1 MRKLIPLFTV
11 TLLLLFT
18 GLVKAQEEVTIK
30 QLNHYDSLTEYSQ
43 LAVESQE
50 YKGKEVKFTAVI
62 TSNPKSSGLATPY
75 DDDNDGIIDGIG
87 RMHVFVTDINAVEEG
102 RDGMSMQLVSSDISF
117 LEDRQVGDVIEV
129 TGELTFFNAVAQFNA
144 SDVEHMGSVYDDYQ
158 DVASLLEPREVNIS
172 ELMEKND
179 DGTFQIRIENYPKY
193 HAEYV
198 IIKDAVVSN
207 VTTDERPNWALNQ
220 DGYTTYIYD
229 TSLRVRNDRPDGYL
243 PGWNYRRGEDG
254 DFVPPSAGALVDV
267 SGYMI
272 INNFNN
278 DGHLAADQVGFK
290 INPFED
296 GVLWTIDPETG
307 DDVRCVAGE
316 PCLGVE
322 EFPWRNDIKVKG
334 IPPILSNIEYPEG
347 TVKTDDEVVVSVNV
361 DIEGDNTLEQVTIT
375 YTDPAGDVDLTSVM
389 DNVGGNTYE
398 FTMPEYP
405 EFTPVSFYIEATDNE
420 GLVGRDPLTGDYGY
434 FVADDIVRSIVTI
447 QKTADGKTGYSPL
460 ATSGEM
466 EVDITGLIVSDY
478 EDGVIILQE
487 AAEQWS
493 GVFLEITDETKALSR
508 GDEINVTYTEVV
520 EAGVEQ
526 DQNKN
531 IGLTQLTKLEFTVNS
546 SGNDIEDVIPTVT
559 IQDIRDVTSQTEAEP
574 YEGMV
579 VKMENLI
586 LEKRDRFDEYTL
598 VDADGAYD
606 GKNIMFS
613 PATNSDE
620 VGQLNI
626 SKIIHKTLRDDVVID
641 AYGIIAASF
650 GVPKLLPR
658 NIADFMSESDNLF
671 TPQLDF
677 PLSSPIDGETIKVNE
692 HLTAEWGNSI
702 DLDGDEVTYEFVL
715 YNDDNEVLL
724 GVDANEDGL
733 ANNATITYNELDAV
747 LENYGLDYGESAEFK
762 WNIRVSDGLSTHD
775 VHGNYGGYGDDFEPI
790 FRTVTL
796 ERATSTSIEAEDGTP
811 KEFSLKQNYPN
822 PFNPTTNISFALP
835 NKSMVT
841 LEIFDMLGRKVATL
855 VDRQMNAGVHNVN
868 FDASQYASGMYV
880 YRIQA
885 GTFTSTRKM
894 MLIK

>member
-1 MRKLIPLFTV
+1 MV
-11 TLLLLFT
+11 M
-18 GLVKAQEEVTIK
+18 AQEEVTIK

-43 LAVESQE
+43 LAIESQE
-50 YKGKEVKFTAVI
+50 YKGVNVKFTAVI
-62 TSNPKSSGLATPY
+62 TSNPKSSGLASPY
-75 DDDNDGIIDGIG
+75 DDDADGIVDRIG
-87 RMHVFVTDINAVEEG
+87 RMHVFVTDINAIDEG

-117 LEDRQVGDVIEV
+117 LEDRQIGDVIEA
-129 TGELTFFNAVAQFNA
+129 TGQLTFFNAVAQFSA
-144 SDVEHMGSVYDDYQ
+144 TDIEHLGSIYDDYPE
-158 DVASLLEPREVNIS
+158 VAPLLEPREVAIS
-172 ELMEKND
+172 DLMEKND
-179 DGTFQIRIENYPKY
+179 DGTFQINIANYPKY

-198 IIKDAVVSN
+198 IIKNAVVSN
-207 VTTDERPNWALNQ
+207 VTIADRPNWALNQ
-220 DGYTTYIYD
+220 DGYKTYIYD
-229 TSLRVRNDRPDGYL
+229 TSLRVRNDRTIGYL
-243 PGWNYRRGEDG
+243 PGWNYRRLDGEDG

-278 DGHLAADQVGFK
+278 DGHLAPDQVGFK

-296 GVLWTIDPETG
+296 GVLWTIDPDTG
-307 DDVRCVAGE
+307 DDLRCVDGE
-316 PCLGVE
+316 ACLGLD

-347 TVKTDDEVVVSVNV
+347 TVRTDAEVVVSVNV
-361 DIEGDNTLEQVTIT
+361 DIEGDNTLDGVTIT
-375 YTDPAGDVDLTSVM
+375 YTNPEGGDDLTSAM
-389 DNVGGNTYE
+389 ANSGGNTYE

-466 EVDITGLIVSDY
+466 EVEITGLIVSDY
-478 EDGVIILQE
+478 NDGVIVLQE

-493 GVFLEITDETKALSR
+493 GVFLEITDATKALSR
-508 GDEINVTYTEVV
+508 GDEITVTYTEVV
-520 EAGVEQ
+520 EAGVAQ
-526 DQNKN
+526 AQNAG
-531 IGLTQLTKLEFTVNS
+531 IGLTQLTKLQFTKNS
-546 SGNDIEDVIPTVT
+546 SGNDVSSVIPTVT
-559 IQDIRDVTSQTEAEP
+559 IQDIRDVTHLTEAEP

-586 LEKRDRFDEYTL
+586 LENRDRFDEYTL

-613 PATNSDE
+613 PATNSDA
-620 VGQLNI
+620 VGQLGI
-626 SKIIHKTLRDDVVID
+626 SKIIHKTLRDDVVFD
-641 AYGIIAASF
+641 AYGIIGASF

-658 NIADFMSESDNLF
+658 NLADFISDSDNLF

-677 PLSSPIDGETIKVNE
+677 PLSSPIDGETIAVDSE
-692 HLTAEWGNSI
+692 FTAEWSTSI
-702 DLDGDEVTYEFVL
+702 DLDGDEVSYEFVL
-715 YNDDNEVLL
+715 YAEDALQVLL
-724 GVDANEDGL
+724 SVPADDDGL
-733 ANNATITYNELDAV
+733 ATMATVSHAEMDAV
-747 LENYGLDYGESAEFK
+747 LENFGLDEGESADFK
-762 WNIRVSDGLSTHD
+762 WNVRVSDGLSTHD

-790 FRTVTL
+790 FRSVTL
-796 ERATSTSIEAEDGTP
+796 VRSAGTSVDELSGLP
-811 KEFSLKQNYPN
+811 REFNLQQNYPN

-855 VDRQMNAGVHNVN
+855 VDKQMNAGVHNVN